1 MTVLLDYGMG
11 NLRSVQKAVEH
22 LGYSCSVRSDVEGAT
37 KIIVPGVGAFGAAMQ
52 RIAPIADS
60 IKVHARG
67 GTPIMGLCLGQQLLF
82 ERSTEHGSHEGLGV
96 LAGTVEYLEPSAG
109 NKVPNIGWCPV
120 DAKSGSRLFEGVAP
134 ESQFYFVHSLY
145 TRCADEGDV
154 AAMAGHTQPFA
165 AAVEHGN
172 VWATQFHPE
181 KSGEAG
187 LQVLRNFLRC

>member
-22 LGYSCSVRSDVEGAT
+22 LGFSCSVQDHVVGAS
-37 KIIVPGVGAFGAAMQ
+37 KIILPGVGAFGAAMQ
-52 RIAPIADS
+52 RIALIADS
-60 IKVHARG
+60 IRGHARE

-82 ERSTEHGSHEGLGV
+82 ESSAEHGLHTGLGI
-96 LAGTVEYLEPSAG
+96 LGGTVEYLVPSAG
-109 NKVPNIGWCPV
+109 NKVPNVGWCAVEP
-120 DAKSGSRLFEGVAP
+120 KPGSRLFAGVAP
-134 ESQFYFVHSLY
+134 DSQFYFVHSLY

-154 AAMAGHTQPFA
+154 AAVASHTQPFA
-165 AAVEHGN
+165 AAIEHGN